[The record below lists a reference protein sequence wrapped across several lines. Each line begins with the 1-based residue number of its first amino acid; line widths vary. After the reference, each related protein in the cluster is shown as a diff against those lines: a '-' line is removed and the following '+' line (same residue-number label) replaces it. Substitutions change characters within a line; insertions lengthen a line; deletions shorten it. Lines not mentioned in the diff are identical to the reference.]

1 MPQRPGSRPAAG
13 AYGKNLGRQRPQGQ
27 QMYAGGSPN
36 FNERTGTYRN
46 QPQRFGGGGG
56 RMGVNPGGG
65 GGGRMGFEPWLQ
77 QPGMGGRY
85 GGINPGGGYR
95 PGGEMPDIR
104 TGIPGVR
111 RGTIQLRNMFGQDQM
126 QQILRQRMQR
136 QMQQQAMMRM
146 LAQRQGGMM
155 GGGF

>member
-1 MPQRPGSRPAAG
+1 MPQQPGRRPAAG

-36 FNERTGTYRN
+36 FNERTGTYR
-46 QPQRFGGGGG
+46 QRPQGQQFGGG
-56 RMGVNPGGG
+56 GGG

-85 GGINPGGGYR
+85 GGINPGGGGR
-95 PGGEMPDIR
+95 MGFDIR

-111 RGTIQLRNMFGQDQM
+111 RGAIQLRNMFGQDQM